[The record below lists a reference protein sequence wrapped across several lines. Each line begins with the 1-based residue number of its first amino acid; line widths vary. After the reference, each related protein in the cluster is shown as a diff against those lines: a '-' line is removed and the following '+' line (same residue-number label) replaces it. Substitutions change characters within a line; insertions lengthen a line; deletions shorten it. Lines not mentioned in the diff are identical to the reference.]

1 MKIITAP
8 NPVLRQRAK
17 KVTVFDKKFFK
28 FLDELANTLIKK
40 ENPRGVGLAAPQVNK
55 SMRVFAVILGE
66 KNRDSKKPIV
76 EFFINPKIT
85 KYSDKKILGLADGSE
100 RFEGCLSVP
109 IFYGPVPRYEWIE
122 IEYQNLTTL
131 DLRSSS
137 SMPKIKNIK
146 NRFSDFDARVIQHEY
161 DHLEG
166 ILFTDHIL
174 KSNLPVYIDENDTFV
189 EVKDKKAI
197 LGLL

>member
-8 NPVLRQRAK
+8 HPTLRQIAK
-17 KVTVFDKKFFK
+17 EVTVFDKKFFK
-28 FLDELANTLIKK
+28 FLEELADTLIKNEQPK
-40 ENPRGVGLAAPQVNK
+40 GVGLAAPQVNK
-55 SMRVFAVILGE
+55 SIRVFAAILGE
-66 KNRDSKKPIV
+66 KNQDSEKPII

-85 KYSDKKILGLADGSE
+85 KHSEKKILGMADGSE

-122 IEYQNLTTL
+122 TEYQSLTTL
-131 DLRSSS
+131 DLKSQSQA
-137 SMPKIKNIK
+137 KIKK
-146 NRFSDFDARVIQHEY
+146 ERFVDFDARVIQHEY

-166 ILFTDHIL
+166 IFFTDHIL
-174 KSNLPVYIDENDTFV
+174 KNNLPAYIDENGQWV
-189 EVKDKKAI
+189 EIKNKKEI